1 MKRLL
6 KERLVLSLLTLLM
19 PLGLLAQDIKVQGVV
34 KDETGE
40 TVIGASVMQK
50 GTTNG
55 AVTDIDGNF
64 SLTVPSKATL
74 VVSYIGFTTQEIAV
88 GGRTQLEITL
98 KEDDQTLNEV
108 VVVGYGTMDKKELT
122 SAISHVGE
130 KDFLTV
136 SSLDGISGEW
146 KVRDLWQ
153 HADEGMTSTLSA
165 TLPAHGC
172 KVVMLTK

>member
-55 AVTDIDGNF
+55 AVT
-64 SLTVPSKATL
+64 SSTAT
-74 VVSYIGFTTQEIAV
+74 S
-88 GGRTQLEITL
+88 R
-98 KEDDQTLNEV
+98 
-108 VVVGYGTMDKKELT
+108 
-122 SAISHVGE
+122 
-130 KDFLTV
+130 
-136 SSLDGISGEW
+136 
-146 KVRDLWQ
+146 
-153 HADEGMTSTLSA
+153 
-165 TLPAHGC
+165 
-172 KVVMLTK
+172 

>member
-1 MKRLL
+1 MRKSKQLLTKRLAFIL
-6 KERLVLSLLTLLM
+6 FTMLMSLNV
-19 PLGLLAQDIKVQGVV
+19 LAQDIKVQGIV

-40 TVIGASVMQK
+40 AVIGASVMQK

-74 VVSYIGFTTQEIAV
+74 LVSYIGFTTQEIAV
-88 GGRTQLEITL
+88 DGRTQLEITL

-136 SSLDGISGEW
+136 SSLDPSMMI
-146 KVRDLWQ
+146 
-153 HADEGMTSTLSA
+153 
-165 TLPAHGC
+165 
-172 KVVMLTK
+172 